1 MQICTVNKTNIK
13 MKKMKKLSVSILA
26 TVAILL
32 SSCSLDNDDENQ
44 GIIPGTEVTSQ
55 NLAGNLTTDLRL
67 TSGIAH
73 NLIGAL
79 LVKDGATLTID
90 AGTRINAL
98 AGGTDVYILVE
109 KGGEIIADGTA
120 DNPIVFTSN
129 ATNPQPGDWGGII
142 VNGKAPLSRQAG
154 SESNSA
160 AEVNAAILYGGAVSE
175 DNSGILNYVKIEY
188 TGARIDD
195 EAEHNG
201 LTLNAVGA
209 GTVISNIA
217 ILNGDDDGIEFF
229 GGTVNATNILVVNA
243 KDDMFDFTQGYV
255 GTCTNLYGVRENGYT
270 AVTSDPR
277 GIEADGNLD
286 GNTPTDIDQSQFTI
300 DKITIINNASGVDMS
315 DGIKVRRGAT
325 ATITNAYLSLGT
337 GATYS
342 DLVDLT
348 DGKGDGTDAISI
360 TGNANTANGLD
371 ITDIKNT
378 TSGGASV
385 SITAATTGGA
395 DSSVFAWSG
404 YSF

>member
-1 MQICTVNKTNIK
+1 

-109 KGGEIIADGTA
+109 KGGKIIADGTA

-142 VNGKAPLSRQAG
+142 LNGKAPLSRQAG

-255 GTCTNLYGVRENGYT
+255 GNCTNLYGVRENGYT

-286 GNTPTDIDQSQFTI
+286 GNTPTDIDQSLFTI

-325 ATITNAYLSLGT
+325 ATITNAYLSLGS

>member
-1 MQICTVNKTNIK
+1 
-13 MKKMKKLSVSILA
+13 MKKLSVSILA

-109 KGGEIIADGTA
+109 KGGKIIADGTA

-142 VNGKAPLSRQAG
+142 LNGKAPLSRQAG

-255 GTCTNLYGVRENGYT
+255 GNCTNLYGVRENGYT

-286 GNTPTDIDQSQFTI
+286 GNTPTDIDQSLFTI

>member
-1 MQICTVNKTNIK
+1 
-13 MKKMKKLSVSILA
+13 MKKLSVSILA

-79 LVKDGATLTID
+79 LVKDGAILTID

-109 KGGEIIADGTA
+109 KGGKIIADGTA

-243 KDDMFDFTQGYV
+243 KDDMFDFTQGYL

-286 GNTPTDIDQSQFTI
+286 GNTPTDIDQSLFTI

-325 ATITNAYLSLGT
+325 ATITNAYLSLGS

>member
-1 MQICTVNKTNIK
+1 
-13 MKKMKKLSVSILA
+13 MKKLSVSILA

-109 KGGEIIADGTA
+109 KGGKIIADGTA

-142 VNGKAPLSRQAG
+142 LNGKAPLSRQAG

-160 AEVNAAILYGGAVSE
+160 AEVNAAILYGGAISE

-286 GNTPTDIDQSQFTI
+286 GNTPTDIDQSLFTI

-325 ATITNAYLSLGT
+325 ATITNAYLSLGS

-385 SITAATTGGA
+385 SITAATTGEQIQAFLHGL
-395 DSSVFAWSG
+395 DIVSNPEIKIHKKKQT
-404 YSF
+404 

>member
-26 TVAILL
+26 TAAILL

-109 KGGEIIADGTA
+109 KGGKIIADGTA

-154 SESNSA
+154 SDSNSA
-160 AEVNAAILYGGAVSE
+160 AEVNAAILYGGAVSN

-209 GTVISNIA
+209 GTVVSNIA

-229 GGTVNATNILVVNA
+229 GGTVDATNILVVNA

-325 ATITNAYLSLGT
+325 ATITNAYLSLGA

-378 TSGGASV
+378 TSGGATV
-385 SITAATTGGA
+385 AITAATTGGA
-395 DSSVFAWSG
+395 DSSVFAWTG